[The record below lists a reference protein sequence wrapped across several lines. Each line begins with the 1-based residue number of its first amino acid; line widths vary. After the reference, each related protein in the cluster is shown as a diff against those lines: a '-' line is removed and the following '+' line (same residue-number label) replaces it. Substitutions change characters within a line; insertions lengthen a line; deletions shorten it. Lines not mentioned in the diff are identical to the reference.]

1 MKRVILTVLV
11 LCSSG
16 LLMGIAAAQWA
27 VNSPAL
33 AHKVYLPFIC
43 KNYVGPPRVSDF
55 HMSDSCAGPSM
66 DEFPLGTQC
75 VYAIFNYLD
84 MQGDEIRVKIYYGP
98 PPPLFDRAENYQG
111 TGRECIEVCG
121 DFPSGRYLTNCYLG
135 GFPIKTV
142 IWEVR

>member
-27 VNSPAL
+27 VNSPDL
-33 AHKVYLPFIC
+33 AHKVYLPLVFR
-43 KNYVGPPRVSDF
+43 NYIGSPRVSDF
-55 HMSDSCAGPSM
+55 HMSDSCTGPSM
-66 DEFPLGTQC
+66 TEFPLGTQC
-75 VYAIFNYLD
+75 VYVVFNYLD
-84 MQGDEIRVKIYYGP
+84 VQGDEIRTKIYDNVGKV
-98 PPPLFDRAENYQG
+98 LFDRAENYQG

-121 DFPSGRYLTNCYLG
+121 NFPSGRYATNCYLG

-142 IWEVR
+142 LWEVR